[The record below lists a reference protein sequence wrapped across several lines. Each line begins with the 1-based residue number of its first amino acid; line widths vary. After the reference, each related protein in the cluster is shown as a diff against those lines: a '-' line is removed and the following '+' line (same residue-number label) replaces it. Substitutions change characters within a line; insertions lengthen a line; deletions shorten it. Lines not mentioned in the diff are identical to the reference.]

1 VAMEE
6 RRGECCWVVL
16 ILGFKL
22 LFVFGFYLLGV
33 SSWEVPSLVWSL
45 LTGLLEATIL
55 LGV

>member
-1 VAMEE
+1 
-6 RRGECCWVVL
+6 VVF